1 MPHKY
6 IFYLAPLAAQ
16 FHKFS
21 RWWLL
26 KICMTAISA
35 LRYPL
40 LQVGFSFGGLITLI
54 QRLYHEKKLYL
65 LTSLLAA
72 THSLITSLTWP
83 DSLVI
88 QQIIST
94 HVMTGFTK
102 GKPTQ
107 FPHLVSLHESRN
119 WFDIIN
125 SMILWPALCDIF
137 VGFSLRYEFPRF
149 SQFDCIHIHSPYDSL
164 QDGLPLLSFVQ
175 FSLLYL
181 PLSAFTWH
189 RFPWLLHQLH
199 CFSPASLWY
208 HVFFTR
214 TCGHE
219 CTFWMRKGGF
229 IHSLDAMCH
238 YVVGEEYCN
247 SQIPK

>member
-1 MPHKY
+1 MNRSYTFWH
-6 IFYLAPLAAQ
+6 L
-16 FHKFS
+16 
-21 RWWLL
+21 
-26 KICMTAISA
+26 
-35 LRYPL
+35 
-40 LQVGFSFGGLITLI
+40 
-54 QRLYHEKKLYL
+54 L
-65 LTSLLAA
+65 LTA
-72 THSLITSLTWP
+72 THSLMTSLTWL

-88 QQIIST
+88 QQIIFT

-125 SMILWPALCDIF
+125 SMILLPAFCDIF
-137 VGFSLRYEFPRF
+137 VGFSLRYEFPRC
-149 SQFDCIHIHSPYDSL
+149 SQFDCIHIHNPYDSL

-199 CFSPASLWY
+199 CFSPTSLWY
-208 HVFFTR
+208 HVFFTHVW
-214 TCGHE
+214 T
-219 CTFWMRKGGF
+219 WMHILNEKRWVHSF
-229 IHSLDAMCH
+229 IRCNVSLRCRRGVH
-238 YVVGEEYCN
+238 CN